1 MVYQNNH
8 KWNIKTI
15 INFSCS
21 TTRQTPEYRRK
32 TSVEI
37 HDDPK
42 IRSSEAFEQIQF
54 KPTILKLSLC
64 GYSDAYVLCKGA
76 VTITG
81 AGKDATVRQADER
94 SNT

>member
-1 MVYQNNH
+1 MLYQNNH

-21 TTRQTPEYRRK
+21 TTRK
-32 TSVEI
+32 TCVEI